1 MTLHAANS
9 YAAGNNFGSL
19 NRSRRTIMAHAMRAI
34 LLASATAATLIGRRS
49 IRRASHSR
57 FVPCWR
63 AYRMTAMAP
72 GDEQPAQM
80 SIALLRDAAQSLF
93 AAGRMLSRHQADPC
107 SKTAAGREHLPISD
121 LGHQRGCDDRTNAR
135 DFLQP
140 SAFFTRAVPSVDT
153 LLDGH
158 NRRYAVTL
166 LLSPKLRP
174 PKKRPLGPAA

>member
-1 MTLHAANS
+1 
-9 YAAGNNFGSL
+9 
-19 NRSRRTIMAHAMRAI
+19 MAHAMRAI
-34 LLASATAATLIGRRS
+34 LLASATAATLIGRRP
-49 IRRASHSR
+49 IRRASQSR

-72 GDEQPAQM
+72 ATSSQRKCRLPCFEMLP
-80 SIALLRDAAQSLF
+80 QSLF

-121 LGHQRGCDDRTNAR
+121 LGHQRGSDDRTNAR

-158 NRRYAVTL
+158 DL
-166 LLSPKLRP
+166 
-174 PKKRPLGPAA
+174 